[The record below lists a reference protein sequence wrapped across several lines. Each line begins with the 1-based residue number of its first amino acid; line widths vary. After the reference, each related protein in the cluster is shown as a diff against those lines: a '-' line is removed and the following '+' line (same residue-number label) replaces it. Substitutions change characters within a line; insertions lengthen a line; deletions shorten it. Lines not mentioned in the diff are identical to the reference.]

1 MMEVAASGIAVASIA
16 IQLLNSTNTIRT
28 IICNVKNASQE
39 LVRVSSLLDRLG
51 GILQI
56 IVDLLDQQA
65 LLKDQLIPVPE
76 SIHRCLRRCGESI
89 VPLQEIVDR
98 YSSSQASNRLHR
110 LRADVR
116 AALKAGDVRSLEI
129 RLQQEIEILSLALVT
144 NGTKIQYVSRSADNR
159 GRLTKKAAHV

>member
-28 IICNVKNASQE
+28 FIRDVKNAPQE
-39 LVRVSSLLDRLG
+39 LLRVASLLDRLG

-65 LLKDQLIPVPE
+65 LLNDQLFPVPD
-76 SIHRCLRRCGESI
+76 SIQGCLRRCEESI
-89 VPLQEIVDR
+89 VPLQEIVDK
-98 YSSSQASNRLHR
+98 YSSSKTSNRLRR
-110 LRADVR
+110 LQADVR

-129 RLQQEIEILSLALVT
+129 RLQQEIEILSLALVA
-144 NGTKIQYVSRSADNR
+144 NGTKIQ
-159 GRLTKKAAHV
+159 

>member
-28 IICNVKNASQE
+28 FIRDVKNASQE
-39 LVRVSSLLDRLG
+39 LLRVASLLDRLG

-65 LLKDQLIPVPE
+65 LLNDQLFPVPD
-76 SIHRCLRRCGESI
+76 SIHGCLRRCEESI
-89 VPLQEIVDR
+89 VPLQEIVDK
-98 YSSSQASNRLHR
+98 YSSSQTSNRLRR
-110 LRADVR
+110 LQADVR

-129 RLQQEIEILSLALVT
+129 RLQQEIEILSLALVA
-144 NGTKIQYVSRSADNR
+144 NGTKIQ
-159 GRLTKKAAHV
+159 

>member
-28 IICNVKNASQE
+28 FIRDVKNASQE
-39 LVRVSSLLDRLG
+39 LLRVASLLDRLG

-65 LLKDQLIPVPE
+65 LLNDQLFPVPDT
-76 SIHRCLRRCGESI
+76 IHGCLRRCKESI

-98 YSSSQASNRLHR
+98 YPSYQTSNRLRR
-110 LRADVR
+110 LQADVR

-129 RLQQEIEILSLALVT
+129 RLQQEIEILSLALVA
-144 NGTKIQYVSRSADNR
+144 NGTKIQ
-159 GRLTKKAAHV
+159 

>member
-28 IICNVKNASQE
+28 FIRDVKNAPQE
-39 LVRVSSLLDRLG
+39 LLRVASLLDRLG

-65 LLKDQLIPVPE
+65 LLNDQLFPVPD
-76 SIHRCLRRCGESI
+76 SIHGCLRRCEESI

-98 YSSSQASNRLHR
+98 YSSSQTSNRLRR
-110 LRADVR
+110 LQADVR

-144 NGTKIQYVSRSADNR
+144 NGTKIQ
-159 GRLTKKAAHV
+159 

>member
-16 IQLLNSTNTIRT
+16 IQLLNSTYTIRT
-28 IICNVKNASQE
+28 FIRDVKNAPQE
-39 LVRVSSLLDRLG
+39 LLRVASLLDRLG

-65 LLKDQLIPVPE
+65 LLNDQLFPVPD
-76 SIHRCLRRCGESI
+76 SIHGCLRRCEESI

-98 YSSSQASNRLHR
+98 YSSSQTSNRLRR
-110 LRADVR
+110 LQADVR

-144 NGTKIQYVSRSADNR
+144 NGTKIQ
-159 GRLTKKAAHV
+159 